1 MSKKVVTCTCYQEHG
16 RRLITKPTWPSGS
29 TETRKCPISVK
40 KTFGGA
46 TITVWTA
53 FIQLPLTLFCQQ
65 QETNFALTLRR
76 A

>member
-29 TETRKCPISVK
+29 TE
-40 KTFGGA
+40 TFGGA